1 MIPKLNHHQA
11 FEKYM
16 LIRSAFSITGGSI
29 SGPALNGTVKSGL
42 AIDQTLSNGSVTRE
56 NIQWFGTVGNTSI
69 IAQGQGLVGP
79 LFRELQSLVSPL
91 AVH

>member
-11 FEKYM
+11 VEKYM

-42 AIDQTLSNGSVTRE
+42 AIDQTLSNGTRE
-56 NIQWFGTVGNTSI
+56 NIQWFGTVGNTYI